1 MAAILSIGFDEDP
14 THIMLLPSFSLQ
26 QISRTL
32 DIMRSKKINI
42 YRTYHA

>member
-14 THIMLLPSFSLQ
+14 THMLLPSFSLQ